1 LINRWYSLFSAS
13 TPVDP
18 GLPFSDLLYRLP
30 RPCLLVD
37 EPTHIAYYPIFV
49 KSSKIDHMSVIL
61 NSILPVCAL
70 IGMGKLLKVL
80 EFTDDVFLKTVDR
93 LIYFIFFPAMLFWK
107 IGAPSVTPVADWSLS
122 LAAAGAVVS
131 VSIGSL
137 LFVKAIRMPGKKV
150 GSFCQGCYRFNT
162 YVGMA
167 LILTALGDQGVREFG
182 VMIGILIPFINLMA
196 VSTLIWFSDRHYGR
210 REKIR
215 ILIKTSASNP
225 LILACLAGILYAKL
239 RIPFPVFLD
248 NTFGLLSLVALP
260 MALLSIGGSLE
271 VQQLKGNLPAALT
284 AALFKLVFLPLLGFV
299 FLSLFQVTG
308 IPFQVGMIFFAL
320 PTSTAN
326 YILSSQLKSDLNTAS
341 AGIVV
346 STLLSPLSLAVVML
360 LVTRP

>member
-1 LINRWYSLFSAS
+1 
-13 TPVDP
+13 
-18 GLPFSDLLYRLP
+18 
-30 RPCLLVD
+30 
-37 EPTHIAYYPIFV
+37 
-49 KSSKIDHMSVIL
+49 M
-61 NSILPVCAL
+61 
-70 IGMGKLLKVL
+70 
-80 EFTDDVFLKTVDR
+80 
-93 LIYFIFFPAMLFWK
+93 
-107 IGAPSVTPVADWSLS
+107 
-122 LAAAGAVVS
+122 
-131 VSIGSL
+131 
-137 LFVKAIRMPGKKV
+137 
-150 GSFCQGCYRFNT
+150 
-162 YVGMA
+162 
-167 LILTALGDQGVREFG
+167 
-182 VMIGILIPFINLMA
+182 LIPFINLMA
-196 VSTLIWFSDRHYGR
+196 VSTLIWFSDRNYGR

-271 VQQLKGNLPAALT
+271 VQQLKGNLPAAFT
-284 AALFKLVFLPLLGFV
+284 AALFKLVFLPLLGFA

-360 LVTRP
+360 LAARP